1 MKVRGTNAA
10 VALVAWLCL
19 SGAAHAQLKDN
30 IEVNA
35 FGGGSWYSSKDFEM
49 GFPQSITP
57 VFGKFKMSNAW
68 NGGLR
73 LGVYTR
79 GHWSQEF
86 YFSYEPSHAN
96 VTRTTAPTGSISLAT
111 KVVNY
116 GVNALY
122 YLNDNESGRFRPFVS
137 AGIGG
142 TAYLLTSEA
151 KSFAIDPLRGNL
163 PDIDNSNELAFNYG
177 VGVKSRGTKWLGFR
191 ADVRGFVG
199 RNPSFGLA
207 RQSSDPNATVFPAT
221 GAINNAEATAGVIFY
236 FFGRR

>member
-1 MKVRGTNAA
+1 MKVRVTNAA
-10 VALVAWLCL
+10 VAMVAWLCL
-19 SGAAHAQLKDN
+19 SGAAYAQLKDN
-30 IEVNA
+30 IEVNG
-35 FGGGSWYSSKDFEM
+35 FGGGSWYSSKDFET
-49 GFPQSITP
+49 GFPQSVTP
-57 VFGKFKMSNAW
+57 VFGKFRMNSAW
-68 NGGLR
+68 TGGAR

-86 YFSYEPSHAN
+86 FFSYEPNHAN
-96 VTRTTAPTGSISLAT
+96 LIRSTTPARSMSLAT

-122 YLNDNESGRFRPFVS
+122 YLSDNESGKFRPFVS

-163 PDIDNSNELAFNYG
+163 QDIDNSNELAFNYG
-177 VGVKSRGTKWLGFR
+177 IGVKSRSAGWLGFR

-199 RNPSFGLA
+199 RSPSFGLA
-207 RQSSDPNATVFPAT
+207 RRSSDPNATVFPAT
-221 GAINNAEATAGVIFY
+221 GALNNAEATAGLVFY